1 MKKFYALLLTLIVFL
16 SVLLTGCGYQYK
28 ELNLRANYDK
38 SLQGTTLTVYN
49 WGEYISDGSD
59 GTIDVNK
66 EFEKLTGIKVKYL
79 TFESNE
85 TMYSQ
90 IKSGGISYDIIIPS
104 GYMIER
110 LKNENM
116 LSKIDTSKLSNYDLI
131 EDKYKNLFFDPN
143 NEYSV
148 PYNVG

>member
-1 MKKFYALLLTLIVFL
+1 MKKIYALLLILTVSL

-28 ELNLRANYDK
+28 ELNLRADYDK
-38 SLQGTTLTVYN
+38 SLQDTTLTVYN

-59 GTIDVNK
+59 GTINVNK

-104 GYMIER
+104 DYMIER
-110 LKNENM
+110 LKN
-116 LSKIDTSKLSNYDLI
+116 
-131 EDKYKNLFFDPN
+131 
-143 NEYSV
+143 
-148 PYNVG
+148 